1 MGLCESEREQG
12 GDETVEVRR
21 VTANRSDSHDAV
33 TGPLT
38 PA

>member
-1 MGLCESEREQG
+1 VALGESEREQG

-33 TGPLT
+33 TSPLT